1 MKLPL
6 FIGAMLPALV
16 LCIIAG
22 DADAFGKRRPD
33 VAGLRPPVIGIGQ
46 HHARSKHR
54 PRARSLRR
62 QPPAIG
68 IRRPHAQFKRR
79 PKRSDGP
86 GPGLMPPSVAA
97 KLAQRVAGGKILG
110 VHLRG
115 LVYHVKLRGNGR
127 VRTVRVH
134 AVTGRV
140 LGH

>member
-22 DADAFGKRRPD
+22 DADAFGKRCPGA
-33 VAGLRPPVIGIGQ
+33 AGLWPAPPIVGIG
-46 HHARSKHR
+46 HY
-54 PRARSLRR
+54 
-62 QPPAIG
+62 
-68 IRRPHAQFKRR
+68 HAQFKRR

-140 LGH
+140 LGR